1 MITLKYRWLYRTG
14 IKVSEIGFGCVNVEG
29 LMIRGKLSDRLEVV
43 RYATKLGISKKVHS
57 LISHA
62 YNKLKDEDN

>member
-1 MITLKYRWLYRTG
+1 
-14 IKVSEIGFGCVNVEG
+14 
-29 LMIRGKLSDRLEVV
+29 MIRGKLSDRLEVV
-43 RYATKLGISKKVHS
+43 RYATKLGISKKVHA